1 MSIRL
6 ENGTSPMPMLCEDGA
21 GEADAAGPA
30 NSASAAAAAALRR
43 RTGEQPGRL
52 AMLPSLGSLHSLSN
66 PSFSSS
72 GSIQIV
78 DSACGVPLQAV
89 GEDSEAMGAATA
101 AAGIDTNNQL
111 DHESRERHMAD
122 SGSDESAR
130 QSLAEPSVAVPRP
143 TSTSTA
149 AATLKLQP
157 SSTSMEQRRS
167 DMSLLR
173 TRRRQWLED
182 QAWQIEME
190 EHGQHRLVQHPSA
203 VAEAAAQTAARYFG
217 SPIPMSASSGGGGG
231 DGSSVGTDT
240 GRSSEVDSAGHFR
253 HRSISI
259 TGINLPSPL
268 SQRFI
273 LNMPLPT
280 ESIDDA
286 RHQDAAAMNEG
297 QMQVWPR
304 AKDEGVL
311 VHESEVEYAIGGGAD
326 VCMEDNA
333 KEEEDDDDDESTVV
347 IDCGGVDN
355 NESFPERGMDD
366 ALASKEDRPQDLP
379 PVFKQYPAIN
389 LRRRSDDG
397 LPADG
402 VYPITRGSIGIPST
416 RSSDSLFDSMYRRSS
431 DGGPGVEHDLGED
444 FVMPCRPRSSEPR
457 LSTHF
462 QGHGLRPKM
471 ASEAASTF
479 KPAAPK
485 APTRAVGRT
494 VPGPAPPP
502 PPIYGQAELAKPE
515 KPSKPS
521 QNKPASQ
528 HLVTLKQPLLSDSAE
543 ISTKYS
549 EKGDKRLE
557 RIGSSMQMEAMIGLV
572 ALDGEDGGVEVSLP
586 PHLSADGFDS
596 LREDDPCS
604 VPTAAGET
612 IPSRRPRPA
621 NVSTFDRSNSV
632 VDEARGGDPFGGSAD
647 VATTT
652 GGTAFFTPPH
662 VKTKVKF
669 SAAVHGSKGEENAPP
684 SSRNS
689 RMGGGSPP
697 LSLPVG
703 WPGRPLPLQKQ
714 PNTSSF
720 GRSASVGGVYAS
732 PEHNASSGQHF
743 HTPGETAPQRKASAY
758 GRGAKDFQSTLAGG
772 QQQCSDQLY
781 GDFQPRLPSLASPMA
796 MEDDN

>member
-1 MSIRL
+1 
-6 ENGTSPMPMLCEDGA
+6 
-21 GEADAAGPA
+21 
-30 NSASAAAAAALRR
+30 
-43 RTGEQPGRL
+43 
-52 AMLPSLGSLHSLSN
+52 
-66 PSFSSS
+66 
-72 GSIQIV
+72 
-78 DSACGVPLQAV
+78 
-89 GEDSEAMGAATA
+89 MGAATA
-101 AAGIDTNNQL
+101 ADGIGINEQG
-111 DHESRERHMAD
+111 HESRERHMAD

-130 QSLAEPSVAVPRP
+130 QPIMAEPSVAVPRP

-149 AATLKLQP
+149 SATLKLQP
-157 SSTSMEQRRS
+157 SSISMEQRRS
-167 DMSLLR
+167 DMNLLR

-182 QAWQIEME
+182 QARQIEME
-190 EHGQHRLVQHPSA
+190 EHGQHRLVGEATHSDFVQHPSE

-217 SPIPMSASSGGGGG
+217 SPLPMSASGSGDGGGGGG
-231 DGSSVGTDT
+231 DGSSAGTDT
-240 GRSSEVDSAGHFR
+240 GRSTEMDSAGHFR

-259 TGINLPSPL
+259 SGINLPSPL

-297 QMQVWPR
+297 QGQAWPQ
-304 AKDEGVL
+304 AKDEGGL
-311 VHESEVEYAIGGGAD
+311 LHESEVDYAIGGGAD
-326 VCMEDNA
+326 VCMEANA
-333 KEEEDDDDDESTVV
+333 KEEEEEDDEESTVV
-347 IDCGGVDN
+347 MDCGGVDN
-355 NESFPERGMDD
+355 NERLPPERGIDN
-366 ALASKEDRPQDLP
+366 ALASKGDRPQDLP

-397 LPADG
+397 LPADD
-402 VYPITRGSIGIPST
+402 VYPITRESIGIPST

-431 DGGPGVEHDLGED
+431 DGGPGVVHDLGED

-457 LSTHF
+457 LSSHF

-485 APTRAVGRT
+485 APTSTVGRT
-494 VPGPAPPP
+494 VPGSAPPP

-515 KPSKPS
+515 KAAKPS
-521 QNKPASQ
+521 QNKPSSQ
-528 HLVTLKQPLLSDSAE
+528 HLVTLKQPLLSDSDG
-543 ISTKYS
+543 ISTMNS
-549 EKGDKRLE
+549 DKGDKQPE
-557 RIGSSMQMEAMIGLV
+557 RIGSGMQMEAMIGHV
-572 ALDGEDGGVEVSLP
+572 TLDGEDGGVEA
-586 PHLSADGFDS
+586 HLSADGFDS
-596 LREDDPCS
+596 LREDGPCS
-604 VPTAAGET
+604 VLTAAGRT
-612 IPSRRPRPA
+612 MPSRRPRPA

-632 VDEARGGDPFGGSAD
+632 VGEPRGGDPFGGSAE
-647 VATTT
+647 VATTATTT

-732 PEHNASSGQHF
+732 PEQNASSGQHF
-743 HTPGETAPQRKASAY
+743 QTPDETAPQRKASVD
-758 GRGAKDFQSTLAGG
+758 GRGTKNFPSTLAGG
-772 QQQCSDQLY
+772 QQQCSNQLY
-781 GDFQPRLPSLASPMA
+781 GDFRPRLPSLASPMA